1 MTITLPIGLAI
12 IALILALSAYRGIR
26 RGGARFYTLERE
38 AILRR
43 ASFSLIASV
52 VLFIGSVGVLLY
64 DRQQLTA
71 VESGEVVENG
81 VVATLTPET
90 PLETFPPTNTP
101 EPTADP
107 NVPTM
112 TPTSMIC
119 RGVVQGTSGS
129 GLTLRET
136 PGGTEV
142 VVLPEGEIVILVDA
156 EPVVQN
162 DIVWR
167 QVRTVGQREGWVAE
181 NFLTISDECR

>member
-1 MTITLPIGLAI
+1 MTISLPIGMAV
-12 IALILALSAYRGIR
+12 IALIMALSAYRGIR

-52 VLFIGSVGVLLY
+52 VLFVASVGVLVY
-64 DRQQLTA
+64 DRQQLPTDGA
-71 VESGEVVENG
+71 EVVENG
-81 VVATLTPET
+81 VVATATPDAA
-90 PLETFPPTNTP
+90 LETFPPTETP

-107 NVPTM
+107 DVPTA
-112 TPTSMIC
+112 TPTSILC

-136 PGGTEV
+136 PGGAEV
-142 VVLPEGEIVILVDA
+142 VVLPEGEIVILMDA
-156 EPVVQN
+156 EPVVQD
-162 DIVWR
+162 DITWR

-181 NFLTISDECR
+181 TFLTISDECR

>member
-1 MTITLPIGLAI
+1 MNITLPIAMAV
-12 IALILALSAYRGIR
+12 IALVMALSAYRGIR

-52 VLFIGSVGVLLY
+52 VLFVASVGVLVY
-64 DRQQLTA
+64 ERQQATA
-71 VESGEVVENG
+71 GEAEVVENG
-81 VVATLTPET
+81 VVATMTPEAA
-90 PLETFPPTNTP
+90 LETFPPTETP

-107 NVPTM
+107 DVPTA

-119 RGVVQGTSGS
+119 RGIVQGTSGS

-136 PGGTEV
+136 PGGAEV
-142 VVLPEGEIVILVDA
+142 VVLPEGEFVILMDS
-156 EPVVQN
+156 EPVVQ
-162 DIVWR
+162 DEITWR
-167 QVRTVGQREGWVAE
+167 QVRTVAQREGWVAE

>member
-1 MTITLPIGLAI
+1 MTISLPIGLAV

-52 VLFIGSVGVLLY
+52 VLFIASVGVLVY
-64 DRQQLTA
+64 ERQQLSA
-71 VESGEVVENG
+71 GEVEVVENG
-81 VVATLTPET
+81 VAVTPTPET
-90 PLETFPPTNTP
+90 ALETFPPTETP

-107 NVPTM
+107 DVPTA
-112 TPTSMIC
+112 TPTAIIC
-119 RGVVQGTSGS
+119 RAVVQGTSGS

-142 VVLPEGEIVILVDA
+142 VVLPEGEIVILADA
-156 EPVVQN
+156 EPVVQD

-181 NFLTISDECR
+181 TFLTISDECR

>member
-1 MTITLPIGLAI
+1 MTISLPIGLTL

-43 ASFSLIASV
+43 ASVSLIISI
-52 VLFIGSVGVLLY
+52 VLFVASVGVLVY
-64 DRQQLTA
+64 DRQQSAADQL
-71 VESGEVVENG
+71 EVVENG
-81 VVATLTPET
+81 VSATVTPEEL
-90 PLETFPPTNTP
+90 LETFPPTDTP

-107 NVPTM
+107 DVPTA
-112 TPTSMIC
+112 TPTAIIC
-119 RGVVQGTSGS
+119 RAVVQGTSGS

-142 VVLPEGEIVILVDA
+142 VVLPEGEIVFLIEA
-156 EPVVQN
+156 EPVVQE
-162 DIVWR
+162 DITWR

-181 NFLTISDECR
+181 TFLTISDECR